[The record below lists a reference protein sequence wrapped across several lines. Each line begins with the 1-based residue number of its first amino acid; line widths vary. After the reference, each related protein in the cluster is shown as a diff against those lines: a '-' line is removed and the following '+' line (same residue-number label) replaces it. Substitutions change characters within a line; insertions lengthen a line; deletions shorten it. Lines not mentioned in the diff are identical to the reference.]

1 MGRSLSGYATYQDFG
16 GRYNSGDMDTLHL
29 RRAVE
34 GEIQQAFHGVTLDKG
49 MSLRRAQYA
58 DRFQD
63 AVWNAH
69 STSLSKGEITNDW
82 SQVSLDELERDCIAL
97 LDPFGFRYYIPAL
110 MLSVLDH
117 YDSSSMRVIGTLSGL
132 YPKKIACPIP
142 RISILSSTPRKR
154 RPSPTFLR
162 HSLSWLHLILRIKRS
177 CCAP

>member
-1 MGRSLSGYATYQDFG
+1 
-16 GRYNSGDMDTLHL
+16 MDTLHL

-132 YPKKIACPIP
+132 YPKKDSLPHSTYQYSLLDSAQKTAIAHFLEALPQLVVLDSEDQKIVLRALNNYWSEYLQP
-142 RISILSSTPRKR
+142 RTKE
-154 RPSPTFLR
+154 
-162 HSLSWLHLILRIKRS
+162 
-177 CCAP
+177 